1 MGARTN
7 IQKVTAV
14 DMFIVQ
20 LMVEDSALDKYVKPR
35 VSVLWYI
42 NIKRVLHYQLLENA
56 LGKTN
61 LMSTNNKN
69 AISKPK
75 SYQNFKK
82 IPIFYYVVFSK

>member
-20 LMVEDSALDKYVKPR
+20 LMVEDSALDKYIKPR

-42 NIKRVLHYQLLENA
+42 NIKRVLLYQLLENA

-61 LMSTNNKN
+61 LMSEQMIK
-69 AISKPK
+69 
-75 SYQNFKK
+75 
-82 IPIFYYVVFSK
+82 YYFVAKMT